1 MIMNISV
8 SKDNNVFHMIE
19 KPKLDDCYIC
29 LDQICDKLSN
39 GAVFQFRCLHPVC
52 VNCITKPK
60 TEYISFSILSNC
72 GICRAKPNRY
82 ITQSNKM
89 CKVPYSDKQSIFVP
103 SNMVTSDTIYRDH
116 IQHII
121 AHSY

>member
-1 MIMNISV
+1 MIMNILV
-8 SKDNNVFHMIE
+8 SKDNNVFRMIE

-29 LDQICDKLSN
+29 LDQICD
-39 GAVFQFRCLHPVC
+39 AVFQFRCTHPVC
-52 VNCITKPK
+52 VKCITKPK

-103 SNMVTSDTIYRDH
+103 SNMVPSDTIYRDH

>member
-1 MIMNISV
+1 MIMNIYL
-8 SKDNNVFHMIE
+8 SKENPTFHMIE

-29 LDQICDKLSN
+29 LEKICDKLSN
-39 GAVFQFRCLHPVC
+39 GAVFQFRCIHPVC
-52 VNCITKPK
+52 ANCITKPN
-60 TEYISFSILSNC
+60 TEIISFSILSNC

-82 ITQSNKM
+82 VTENNKM
-89 CKVPYSDKQSIFVP
+89 CRVPYSEKQSIYVP
-103 SNMVTSDTIYRDH
+103 TKMVNPDTIYRDH